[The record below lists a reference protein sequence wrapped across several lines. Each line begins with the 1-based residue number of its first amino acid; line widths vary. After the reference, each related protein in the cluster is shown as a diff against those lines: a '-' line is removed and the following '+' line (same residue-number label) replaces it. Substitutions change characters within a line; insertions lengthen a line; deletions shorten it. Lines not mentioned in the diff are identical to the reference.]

1 MNTKTCADVMAL
13 CCQRLAKKRGVNYIA
28 LGQAVSTAVEKM
40 EGASIEDIA
49 NEVLSGRAD
58 AGSPHMG

>member
-13 CCQRLAKKRGVNYIA
+13 CCQRLATKRGVNYRA
-28 LGQAVSTAVEKM
+28 LGQAITAAVERM
-40 EGASIEDIA
+40 EGSSIEDIA

-58 AGSPHMG
+58 AGSPDIR